1 MAVSSHSAGSGVRHI
16 TNILAILADFGTK
29 TLAKGKTALKLLQ
42 TARMMSA
49 LSNMTD
55 HQLDEIGISRSEIPQ
70 YAEKLIGTE

>member
-42 TARMMSA
+42 MF
-49 LSNMTD
+49 
-55 HQLDEIGISRSEIPQ
+55 
-70 YAEKLIGTE
+70 Y